1 MIAFA
6 VLGAGATLFLPVPA
20 WARWTI
26 IGGIAGA
33 SGALVLAAVLHR
45 YLGRRLPHGITS
57 FLAGAAAP
65 RGVLL
70 RAGLILLVTWL
81 ARWFGILFCL
91 HAVGVHLSLGAA
103 LLYMLITGLANTAPI
118 LPGNVGVYQG
128 AALGALA
135 IAGYSGS
142 HAVAASLMIPFV
154 VTLATASAA
163 AVGLALYGDRVKQ
176 LSRVALRPS
185 KA

>member
-1 MIAFA
+1 
-6 VLGAGATLFLPVPA
+6 
-20 WARWTI
+20 
-26 IGGIAGA
+26 
-33 SGALVLAAVLHR
+33 
-45 YLGRRLPHGITS
+45 
-57 FLAGAAAP
+57 
-65 RGVLL
+65 
-70 RAGLILLVTWL
+70 
-81 ARWFGILFCL
+81 
-91 HAVGVHLSLGAA
+91 VGVHLSLGAA
-103 LLYMLITGLANTAPI
+103 LLYMLITGLANTAPL

-128 AALGALA
+128 AAIGALA

-154 VTLATASAA
+154 VTLATAAAA